1 MTDAASGAVCSV
13 VTGVG
18 VVLNI
23 NCDDVGAGVAMMMGG
38 TAGRLTTAT
47 NAAGAPKCQAV
58 TLENNA
64 AAGLTK
70 CQTL

>member
-1 MTDAASGAVCSV
+1 MFSSYWCRSSPKHQ
-13 VTGVG
+13 
-18 VVLNI
+18 LW
-23 NCDDVGAGVAMMMGG
+23 DDVGAGVAMMMGG